1 MISMWEPL
9 VQAMA
14 SFQSSSCED
23 KLGLVR
29 QLEAGAS
36 LHPHHS
42 LVRDYVELATYIRDT
57 MQKVFSIVEALV
69 GRNIQQGVRKR
80 RYLGPSPASPSTV
93 KNEVSFTALVHI
105 MCR

>member
-14 SFQSSSCED
+14 SFQTSSCED

-36 LHPHHS
+36 LHPQHS
-42 LVRDYVELATYIRDT
+42 LVTGDTQYMEIITTLSPQVLDLKLAVANKMARAPDT
-57 MQKVFSIVEALV
+57 GHITAGDTGALGEKQV
-69 GRNIQQGVRKR
+69 
-80 RYLGPSPASPSTV
+80 V
-93 KNEVSFTALVHI
+93 K
-105 MCR
+105 

>member
-14 SFQSSSCED
+14 SFQTSSCED

-36 LHPHHS
+36 LHPQHS
-42 LVRDYVELATYIRDT
+42 LVTGDT
-57 MQKVFSIVEALV
+57 PFAADNNHTIPAGAGPEA
-69 GRNIQQGVRKR
+69 GG
-80 RYLGPSPASPSTV
+80 G
-93 KNEVSFTALVHI
+93 
-105 MCR
+105 